1 MDTPEYQRHSKCR
14 LKTTV
19 FVGASQQ
26 DMHGEYADKQLVNL
40 QKRIFLIEFLHLGLV
55 IVYQGTYPLP
65 PKIEND
71 PKGSFFI
78 LLKREWVDP
87 PERQAHLCATR
98 KRSLRE

>member
-1 MDTPEYQRHSKCR
+1 MRRRHLCRANPPTFGSFFILLKREWVDTPEYQRHSKCR

-65 PKIEND
+65 PKD
-71 PKGSFFI
+71 TP
-78 LLKREWVDP
+78 
-87 PERQAHLCATR
+87 HH
-98 KRSLRE
+98 